1 MSYNQR
7 DEVRPRL
14 YGNKRIAYE
23 NLTKK
28 ERRILVIGDTHAP
41 FTSNRYLDF
50 CKETYA
56 AYNCNQTVFIGD
68 IVDNHYPSYHDTDPN
83 GLGGGNE
90 LAYAIEQIHMWSEAF
105 PVADVTI
112 GNHDRMIMR
121 KAFSSSI
128 PQEWIKSYNEVLG
141 VNWNWVD
148 RVVYDNVQYIHG
160 EGGTAR
166 TKCRSDLMSTVQGH
180 LHSQAY
186 TEWYVGANF
195 KVFGMQVGCGIDH
208 DSYAMAYAKSGKKPA
223 IGCGVVIG
231 GHTAINILMD
241 NEIRNTAG
249 FR

>member
-1 MSYNQR
+1 MNLLEISSITR
-7 DEVRPRL
+7 AVCAPCSPVRPRSS
-14 YGNKRIAYE
+14 R
-23 NLTKK
+23 
-28 ERRILVIGDTHAP
+28 
-41 FTSNRYLDF
+41 S
-50 CKETYA
+50 
-56 AYNCNQTVFIGD
+56 
-68 IVDNHYPSYHDTDPN
+68 PS
-83 GLGGGNE
+83 
-90 LAYAIEQIHMWSEAF
+90 
-105 PVADVTI
+105 
-112 GNHDRMIMR
+112 
-121 KAFSSSI
+121 
-128 PQEWIKSYNEVLG
+128 SYNEVLG

-166 TKCRSDLMSTVQGH
+166 TKCRADLMSTVQGH

-208 DSYAMAYAKSGKKPA
+208 DSYAMAYAKRGKKPA